1 MSVPDD
7 LRYTEQHEW
16 VRVEG
21 GTVTVGITAHAAEAL
36 GDVVFVQLP
45 TAGDAVTAGE
55 ACGEIESTKS
65 VSDLFAP
72 LDGTVTAVNDA
83 LDDAPETAGEDPYGS
98 GWLFRVEPGDA
109 GVPEL
114 LTAAEY
120 RSLTE
125 EKSA

>member
-21 GTVTVGITAHAAEAL
+21 GTATVGITAHAAEAL

-45 TAGDAVTAGE
+45 AAGDTVIAGE

-72 LDGTVTAVNDA
+72 LGGTVTVVNDA
-83 LDDAPETAGEDPYGS
+83 LDDAPETAGEDPYGR
-98 GWLFRVEPGDA
+98 GWLFRVEPGDD

-120 RSLTE
+120 RSLTGE
-125 EKSA
+125 GGA